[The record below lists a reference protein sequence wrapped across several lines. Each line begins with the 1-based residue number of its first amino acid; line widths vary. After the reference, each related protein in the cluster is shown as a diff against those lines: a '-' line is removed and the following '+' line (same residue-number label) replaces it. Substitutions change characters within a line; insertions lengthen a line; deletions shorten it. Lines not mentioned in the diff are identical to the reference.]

1 MAIVKPGHV
10 GDFTGKIGRVVVA
23 KFRDLIVGRSAPSPS
38 TKPPTLKQLNQQ
50 MKFGLVT
57 AFFSRMS
64 KVTSTRYVSKGNLGG
79 LNAAVRD
86 NIDNVITGAYP
97 NYQLDYTK
105 IQVTKGNGDVVGG
118 SNPSL
123 TVLPQ
128 AQVTVNW
135 TMQTRQGLP
144 LDADPKDLVTLALY
158 NVTKKKTMVFFDT
171 AERSELT
178 VTCDLPFSFVGDQCH
193 IYLYF
198 TSVDGK
204 NISDSEHVGSFVII
218 E

>member
-50 MKFGLVT
+50 MRFGLVT
-57 AFFSRMS
+57 AFFSRMT
-64 KVTSTRYVSKGNLGG
+64 KVTSTRYVSNGNLGG

-86 NIDNVITGAYP
+86 NIENVITGVYP

-105 IQVTKGNGDVVGG
+105 IMITKGNGDVDGG
-118 SNPSL
+118 LNPSL
-123 TVLPQ
+123 AALPQ
-128 AQVTVNW
+128 AQASVTW
-135 TMQTRQGLP
+135 KMLIKQGQSQGS
-144 LDADPKDLVTLALY
+144 DPKDLVTFACY
-158 NVTKKKTMVFFDT
+158 NVTKKKSILFFDI

-178 VTCDLPFSFVGDQCH
+178 VTCDFPWSFVGDQLH
-193 IYLYF
+193 GYLYF
-198 TSVDGK
+198 TSIDGK
-204 NISDSEHVGSFVII
+204 NISDSEYVGSFVIT